1 MPKKFYESHSLKC
14 KMTGFK
20 KDPALRCEECGKHCR
35 DEKSFAF
42 HKRYHKRKN
51 EALANENEMDKGA
64 FLTSFCSK
72 SKQTKSF
79 CFLVKKFD

>member
-1 MPKKFYESHSLKC
+1 
-14 KMTGFK
+14 MTGFK
-20 KDPALRCEECGKHCR
+20 KDPLLRCEECGKHCR

-64 FLTSFCSK
+64 F
-72 SKQTKSF
+72 
-79 CFLVKKFD
+79 

>member
-64 FLTSFCSK
+64 FWRV
-72 SKQTKSF
+72 
-79 CFLVKKFD
+79 FLQN